1 MWILFFIGVGVMV
14 VVLVSVMAYVA
25 INQPEEE
32 DGEDI
37 NATPSTD
44 TAKGENPGIAGKN
57 KIGAAA

>member
-32 DGEDI
+32 WYRWPAI
-37 NATPSTD
+37 
-44 TAKGENPGIAGKN
+44 KGMIPMI
-57 KIGAAA
+57 